1 MNTTADT
8 AAPRAIRPLTPLEA
22 RVVGV
27 LVEKQLTV
35 PDTYPLSLNS
45 LTSGCNQKTAR
56 SPVMNASE
64 SDVLAAIDGLKR
76 LSLVLEGSSSRV
88 PRFEH
93 NMQRVLRVPSQA
105 VALLTALV
113 LRGPQ
118 TPAELRS
125 ATTRLHSFADVSSV
139 ESFLDELAGGA
150 TPYVVKLSRVP
161 GERESRWAHLLCG
174 EPSIDETR
182 ERVVSDDAAAPL
194 AEIDALRAEQRYLAA
209 KVERLEALVAKMAR
223 ELGIDA
229 DQDAPSPD

>member
-1 MNTTADT
+1 VSD
-8 AAPRAIRPLTPLEA
+8 
-22 RVVGV
+22 
-27 LVEKQLTV
+27 
-35 PDTYPLSLNS
+35 
-45 LTSGCNQKTAR
+45 
-56 SPVMNASE
+56 

-118 TPAELRS
+118 TAAELRS
-125 ATTRLHSFADVSSV
+125 ATTRLHGFADVSSV
-139 ESFLDELAGGA
+139 ESFLDELAGGDS
-150 TPYVVKLSRVP
+150 PYVVKLARVP

-182 ERVVSDDAAAPL
+182 ERAAGDDAAAPL
-194 AEIDALRAEQRYLAA
+194 AEIDALRAEQRHLAA

-223 ELGIDA
+223 ELGIEH
-229 DQDAPSPD
+229 DQDAPSQD